1 MSRLQPL
8 NPETMGAE
16 QRRVYDMIA
25 SGPRGRVEGPLLA
38 WLQSPGLAERAQAL
52 GAFCRYGTCL
62 TPNLSELAILV
73 TAEYWRAPFE
83 WYAHAPIAA
92 KAGHTA
98 ENIEA
103 LRTGKTPSFTQEDER
118 IVYDYARELLRTR
131 QVSDATASRAHK
143 ILGDTGVVDLIGILG
158 YYGLISMTI
167 NATKV
172 PLPAGEKDPFAGLPS
187 ALP

>member
-1 MSRLQPL
+1 
-8 NPETMGAE
+8 
-16 QRRVYDMIA
+16 MIA

-103 LRTGKTPSFTQEDER
+103 LRTGKAPTFTQEDER
-118 IVYDYARELLRTR
+118 IVYADGYSSANAERFET
-131 QVSDATASRAHK
+131 
-143 ILGDTGVVDLIGILG
+143 VDLMGC
-158 YYGLISMTI
+158 T
-167 NATKV
+167 NAEQAWREGRYH
-172 PLPAGEKDPFAGLPS
+172 LAAGRLRPRVRRRTPCGRGDPNRGRPRWR
-187 ALP
+187 